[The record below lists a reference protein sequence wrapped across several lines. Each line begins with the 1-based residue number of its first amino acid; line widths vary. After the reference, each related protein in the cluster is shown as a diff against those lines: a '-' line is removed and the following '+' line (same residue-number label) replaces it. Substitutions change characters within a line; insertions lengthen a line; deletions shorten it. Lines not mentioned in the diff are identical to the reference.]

1 MIQRNIINNLGKLL
15 YTDMFAYQ
23 ISVNFGTYENF
34 HITATSFQIRPG
46 DISAP
51 LRPPD
56 TLPVLELCRKLSR
69 VMHPSEWIHKSN
81 FLFAGRGQLED
92 LEQPFVGRRSGP
104 DPAGGAYS
112 APRTS

>member
-34 HITATSFQIRPG
+34 HITATSFEIRPG

-56 TLPVLELCRKLSR
+56 TLPVLEL
-69 VMHPSEWIHKSN
+69 
-81 FLFAGRGQLED
+81 
-92 LEQPFVGRRSGP
+92 RRNYQGSCIPQNGFTKATFYLP
-104 DPAGGAYS
+104 EEAS
-112 APRTS
+112 WRT